1 MTAPSDTGPDT
12 TDTTAD
18 DLAFAGVARQG
29 DRRPPVS

>member
-1 MTAPSDTGPDT
+1 MTTPSDTGPDT

-18 DLAFAGVARQG
+18 DLAFAGVAARA